1 MESVH
6 PNDESSSFQ
15 VKSLDKN
22 INDNQKEKNSI
33 KTNKEEITNSWQTT
47 KTIYLLNAC
56 SNFFN
61 EIQKIII
68 PNNSLKID
76 LSEDKFKEEE
86 LKEIFNNV
94 ISEAINLKNQ
104 VNLLTE
110 KIKEMEATKE
120 VVNSKSKNI
129 TEAIIKEISIVS
141 KKNLEEIEKNSEI
154 LSNIINSQE
163 KN

>member
-120 VVNSKSKNI
+120 VVNSISKNI